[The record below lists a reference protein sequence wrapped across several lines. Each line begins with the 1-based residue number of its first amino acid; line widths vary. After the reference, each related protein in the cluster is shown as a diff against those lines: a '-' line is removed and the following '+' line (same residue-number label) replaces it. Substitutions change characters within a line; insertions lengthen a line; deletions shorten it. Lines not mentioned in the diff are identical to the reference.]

1 MTRPKAARTT
11 TQINFRMPDD
21 LLTRIDSLA
30 DKNFHDRSSE
40 INNACRYWITSG
52 AGDTW
57 AAQTAEPYGTSKT
70 SEDAVIRFAK
80 EDTER
85 PLNGKAIASGK
96 IEDLQRVI
104 ETLTEELAAERKEN
118 TKILTALQ
126 NEAASL
132 TASFETERKLL
143 LKIIEGHETTIRN
156 ILQFAEQNHQQQK

>member
-21 LLTRIDSLA
+21 LLTRIYSLA

-52 AGDTW
+52 AGETW
-57 AAQTAEPYGTSKT
+57 AAQTADPYGTGKN

-80 EDTER
+80 EDTGR

-96 IEDLQRVI
+96 IEDLQRTI
-104 ETLTEELAAERKEN
+104 ETLTAELAALK
-118 TKILTALQ
+118 
-126 NEAASL
+126 NEVTSL

-156 ILQFAEQNHQQQK
+156 ILQFAKKKEEK

>member
-40 INNACRYWITSG
+40 INNACRYWIVSG

-57 AAQTAEPYGTSKT
+57 AAQTAEPYGNSK
-70 SEDAVIRFAK
+70 SESDAVNRFAK
-80 EDTER
+80 EETDR

-96 IEDLQRVI
+96 IEDLQTAI
-104 ETLTEELAAERKEN
+104 ETLTEKLAAERAEHA
-118 TKILTALQ
+118 KILTALQ
-126 NEAASL
+126 NEVASL

-156 ILQFAEQNHQQQK
+156 ILQFAGKKEEK

>member
-1 MTRPKAARTT
+1 MTRPKAARAT

-40 INNACRYWITSG
+40 INNACRYWIVSG

-57 AAQTAEPYGTSKT
+57 AAQTAEPYGNST
-70 SEDAVIRFAK
+70 SESDAVNRFAK
-80 EDTER
+80 EDTGR

-104 ETLTEELAAERKEN
+104 ETLTAELAALK
-118 TKILTALQ
+118 

-156 ILQFAEQNHQQQK
+156 ILQFAEKKEEK

>member
-57 AAQTAEPYGTSKT
+57 AAQTADPYGSKT

-85 PLNGKAIASGK
+85 PLTGKAVASGK
-96 IEDLQRVI
+96 IEDLQTAI
-104 ETLTEELAAERKEN
+104 ETLTEELAAERAEHA
-118 TKILTALQ
+118 KILTALQ
-126 NEAASL
+126 NEVASL

-156 ILQFAEQNHQQQK
+156 ILQFAEKKEEK

>member
-57 AAQTAEPYGTSKT
+57 AAQTADPYGSKT

-85 PLNGKAIASGK
+85 PLNGSHASGK
-96 IEDLQRVI
+96 IEDLQRTI
-104 ETLTEELAAERKEN
+104 ETLTAELAALK
-118 TKILTALQ
+118 
-126 NEAASL
+126 NEVTSL

-156 ILQFAEQNHQQQK
+156 ILLFAEKKEDK

>member
-57 AAQTAEPYGTSKT
+57 AAQTAEPYGHSK
-70 SEDAVIRFAK
+70 SESDAVNRFAK
-80 EDTER
+80 EDTAR
-85 PLNGKAIASGK
+85 PLSSGSCSAEKITELEKAI
-96 IEDLQRVI
+96 ER
-104 ETLTEELAAERKEN
+104 LTAELTAERKEH
-118 TKILTALQ
+118 
-126 NEAASL
+126 AASL
-132 TASFETERKLL
+132 AALEKEVANLNASFETERRLL
-143 LKIIEGHETTIRN
+143 LNIIEGHETTIRT
-156 ILQFAEQNHQQQK
+156 ILQFAEKKDEK